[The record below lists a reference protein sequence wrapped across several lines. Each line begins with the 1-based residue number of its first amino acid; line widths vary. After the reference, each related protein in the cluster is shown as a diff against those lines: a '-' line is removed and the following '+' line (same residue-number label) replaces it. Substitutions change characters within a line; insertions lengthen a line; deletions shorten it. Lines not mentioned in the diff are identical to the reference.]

1 MAEKDDPR
9 TQRERIERIV
19 KEMEPN
25 TVVTFDWEAMPSF
38 LKWRVTHGP
47 SGTVLLESSGDWI
60 ASEIA
65 DKSERE
71 LKDLLTSLSAG
82 RLR

>member
-9 TQRERIERIV
+9 IQQERIERIV
-19 KEMEPN
+19 KEMERN
-25 TVVTFDWEAMPSF
+25 AVVTFYCDATPGSLRW
-38 LKWRVTHGP
+38 KVTHEP
-47 SGTVLLESSGDWI
+47 SGTVLLESSGDWM
-60 ASEIA
+60 ASEVA
-65 DKSERE
+65 DKSDNH